1 MMPIDQNKPHLFSR
15 IAGQESEG
23 WEGIMLVTYVASAAV
38 LLIGVGMG
46 PETSIKQWARDEAL
60 ARDIRES
67 QGKAVEYGKI
77 YSQDQPQF
85 FYEEEQEEDED
96 EEEEDED
103 DDE

>member
-1 MMPIDQNKPHLFSR
+1 MFV
-15 IAGQESEG
+15 ESVLNICL
-23 WEGIMLVTYVASAAV
+23 GIFRLEF
-38 LLIGVGMG
+38 LQ
-46 PETSIKQWARDEAL
+46 QWARDEAL